1 MHKLANNKG
10 IIQRIEINT
19 KATNLKNKIKNY
31 QVTLVNNLTYKDN
44 I

>member
-1 MHKLANNKG
+1 MHKLVNNKG

-19 KATNLKNKIKNY
+19 KTTNLKNKIKNY
-31 QVTLVNNLTYKDN
+31 QVTLVNNLTYRDN